1 MSSPRTEWKIT
12 SQRDAEFR
20 QWYSPSCS
28 CGDKRAE
35 ATTKRME
42 SLKGQTAVVTGA
54 SSGIGKAIALSIA
67 AHGAEVC
74 LVARRRELLEDV
86 AKQIH
91 ALGSR
96 GHACATD
103 LTRDDDI
110 RGLGERCQKDFG
122 RVNILVLCGGAISHG
137 LLEKSSVADFD
148 LMYRS
153 NVRGHYLMIQ
163 TMLPLLRKAKGQIV
177 FINSSAGL
185 RSPATTGQ
193 FSATQHAFRSIAD
206 SLREE
211 VNADGIRV
219 LSVYP
224 GRTATPRVAK
234 LFEKEGRAYQPDLL
248 MQPEDIAEMVTHS
261 LRLPR
266 TAEVTDI
273 SIRPMQKSY

>member
-1 MSSPRTEWKIT
+1 
-12 SQRDAEFR
+12 
-20 QWYSPSCS
+20 
-28 CGDKRAE
+28 
-35 ATTKRME
+35 ME
-42 SLKGQTAVVTGA
+42 SLKNQVAVVTGA

-67 AHGAEVC
+67 AQGAEVC

-86 AKQIH
+86 VKQ
-91 ALGSR
+91 AQSLGSR
-96 GHACATD
+96 GHACPAD
-103 LTRDDDI
+103 LTKDDDI
-110 RGLGERCQKDFG
+110 RGLGERFQKDFG
-122 RVNILVLCGGAISHG
+122 HVNILVLCGGAIFHG
-137 LLEKSSVADFD
+137 SLEKASVADLD

-153 NVRGHYLMIQ
+153 NVRGHYLLIQ
-163 TMLPLLRKAKGQIV
+163 TMLPLLRKSPGQIV

-211 VNADGIRV
+211 VNALGIRV

-224 GRTATPRVAK
+224 GRTATPRIEK
-234 LFEKEGRAYQPDLL
+234 LFEKEGRKYQPDSL
-248 MQPEDIAEMVTHS
+248 MQAEDIAEMVTHS